1 MALDVLDGSRV
12 IMRKISD
19 FGNDEV
25 VIWRI
30 HSPLRITRVAVS
42 SENWRCTDRRRRRR
56 RPSLIL
62 IERHRTDNVTDARG
76 GGT

>member
-42 SENWRCTDRRRRRR
+42 SENWRCTDRRRR
-56 RPSLIL
+56 PSRIL